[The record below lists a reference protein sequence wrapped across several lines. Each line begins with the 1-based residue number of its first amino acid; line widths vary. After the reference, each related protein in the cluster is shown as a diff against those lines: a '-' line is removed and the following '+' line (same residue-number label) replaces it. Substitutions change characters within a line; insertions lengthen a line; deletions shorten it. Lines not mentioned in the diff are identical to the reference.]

1 MTLYRLDMAHEFTDL
16 DAGPVPLWFQIAAR
30 LRKDV
35 QAGKFAAGDRLPSE
49 SELNAMYGVSRTTA
63 RSALDRL
70 EQEGL
75 ITRRPGKGSIV
86 LPPHV
91 DQQLKTFAGFA
102 DEMRSRGLRPSYD
115 TRSIRRLPATADVA
129 KNLKIN
135 RREPVLTVDR
145 VLLADGYP
153 MATSQS
159 WISPRVLKDQAAP
172 KTKDLNARSLYAW
185 IEAVSGVRIVGGD
198 ETVEAVNANEDIAG
212 RLRVSVGAATLVAH
226 RLSRSKN
233 HTPVEYVVIHYRAD
247 RYRFSIGWRR
257 PD

>member
-1 MTLYRLDMAHEFTDL
+1 
-16 DAGPVPLWFQIAAR
+16 
-30 LRKDV
+30 
-35 QAGKFAAGDRLPSE
+35 
-49 SELNAMYGVSRTTA
+49 
-63 RSALDRL
+63 
-70 EQEGL
+70 
-75 ITRRPGKGSIV
+75 
-86 LPPHV
+86 
-91 DQQLKTFAGFA
+91 LKTFAGFA

>member
-1 MTLYRLDMAHEFTDL
+1 MAHEFSDL

-30 LRKDV
+30 LRSDV
-35 QAGKFAAGDRLPSE
+35 VAGKFAVGDRLPSE
-49 SELNAMYGVSRTTA
+49 AELNAIYGVSRTTA

-91 DQQLKTFAGFA
+91 NQQLKTFAGFG

-115 TRSIRRLPATADVA
+115 TRAIRHLPAPADVA
-129 KNLKIN
+129 ERLKIKP
-135 RREPVLTVDR
+135 REQVLTVDR
-145 VLLADGYP
+145 VLLADDYP
-153 MATSQS
+153 MATSVS
-159 WISPRVLKDQAAP
+159 WISPRVLKDRVPAMA
-172 KTKDLNARSLYAW
+172 DLTNKSLYAW
-185 IEAVSGVRIVGGD
+185 IEAATGVRIVGGD
-198 ETVEAVNANEDIAG
+198 EIVEAVNASKDIAG
-212 RLRVSVGAATLVAH
+212 RLKVRAGTATLVAH

-233 HTPVEYVVIHYRAD
+233 QTPVEYVIIHYRAD

-257 PD
+257 PE

>member
-1 MTLYRLDMAHEFTDL
+1 MAPALTDL
-16 DAGPVPLWFQIAAR
+16 DEGPVPLWFQIAAR
-30 LRKDV
+30 LRSDV
-35 QAGKFAAGDRLPSE
+35 QAGKFAVGDRLPSE
-49 SELNAMYGVSRTTA
+49 AELNAMYGVSRTTA

-91 DQQLKTFAGFA
+91 DQELKTFAGFG
-102 DEMRSRGLRPSYD
+102 DEMRSRGLKPSYD
-115 TRSIRRLPATADVA
+115 TRAIRRLPATVDVA
-129 KNLKIN
+129 QKLNVK
-135 RREPVLTVDR
+135 RREPVLAIDR

-153 MATSQS
+153 MATSRS
-159 WISPRVLKDQAAP
+159 WISPRVVKGKSLPGMA
-172 KTKDLNARSLYAW
+172 DLANKSLYAW
-185 IEAVSGVRIVGGD
+185 IEATTGVRIVGGD

-212 RLRVSVGAATLVAH
+212 RLGIAVGTATLVAH
-226 RLSRSKN
+226 RLSRSTN
-233 HTPVEYVVIHYRAD
+233 QTPVEYVIIHYRAD

>member
-1 MTLYRLDMAHEFTDL
+1 MATEFTDL

-30 LRKDV
+30 LRSDV
-35 QAGKFAAGDRLPSE
+35 QAGKFAVGDRLPSE
-49 SELNAMYGVSRTTA
+49 AELNAIYGVSRTTA

-91 DQQLKTFAGFA
+91 DQQLKTFAGFG
-102 DEMRSRGLRPSYD
+102 DEMRSRGLKPSYD
-115 TRSIRRLPATADVA
+115 TRAIRRLPATVDVA
-129 KNLKIN
+129 QKLNVN
-135 RREPVLTVDR
+135 RRQPVLTVDR

-153 MATSQS
+153 MATSRS
-159 WISPRVLKDQAAP
+159 WISPRVLKGKPTPDMA
-172 KTKDLNARSLYAW
+172 DLGTRSLYAW
-185 IEAVSGVRIVGGD
+185 IEAACGVRIVGGD
-198 ETVEAVNANEDIAG
+198 ETVEAVNANDEIAG
-212 RLRVSVGAATLVAH
+212 RLRVPVGTATLVAH
-226 RLSRSKN
+226 RLSRAKDQ
-233 HTPVEYVVIHYRAD
+233 TPVEYVIIHYRAD

>member
-1 MTLYRLDMAHEFTDL
+1 MAHEFTDL

-129 KNLKIN
+129 KNLK
-135 RREPVLTVDR
+135 
-145 VLLADGYP
+145 
-153 MATSQS
+153 
-159 WISPRVLKDQAAP
+159 DQAAP